1 MAMNKSERNISM
13 KDKENNGRL
22 ISLESWLASH
32 IDLVAFCI
40 MSFAFFV
47 YIYYGTGYYLNP
59 DEASI
64 FFKANSKNLLRAYA
78 ASHITAHPPLF
89 IVVLHSFLWLGNS
102 VFILRFLS
110 VALGTAA
117 LWLAF
122 KWVQR
127 TFGSVEALVGL
138 IFLAFSPGMVTITC
152 EVRQYAMLL
161 FFICGALYFLQRF
174 LEEDSLWFVFVYSVF
189 LYGAILTHYSSL
201 WIVLALGIYVTILL
215 WWKKRSWQVCLFW
228 VISQV
233 GVVVLY
239 SFLYFTHI
247 RRLQNSGFAEAQIQG
262 YLKSRYFWPG
272 EETIISFIARSGLDV
287 FAYFGGGKLAGI
299 TILVCFLLGIVIILL
314 KRSSG
319 ATLKN
324 DRHYS
329 LLLVLPFIIGCI
341 GAIIRVLPFGGGR
354 HVSYFLPFVAAGFA
368 LCVVRVLSLKRLSL
382 ALVAGMVLVPIW
394 MTCWHPP
401 NAVPSMSDSHM
412 KAALAQLNEKVPSD
426 ALLFVD
432 DMTHYVLAYYLAR
445 DQFPLKGRR
454 HETAHEYHMGK
465 YRVVSAR
472 TWKFSP
478 TNFDYQIVA
487 MSRSFNIVA
496 GDVVWV
502 MTVGWHNAERFNAFL
517 DRYPHERIKELWNF
531 GPITLLQIS
540 IPPKMG

>member
-1 MAMNKSERNISM
+1 MAMNTSERNISM
-13 KDKENNGRL
+13 QYKENNGRL
-22 ISLESWLASH
+22 ISLESWLVSH

-40 MSFAFFV
+40 VAFAFFV

-59 DEASI
+59 DEASH
-64 FFKANSKNLLRAYA
+64 FFMANRATLLKAYG
-78 ASHITAHPPLF
+78 ASHSLAHPPLF
-89 IVVLHSFLWLGNS
+89 IVVLHLFLWLENS

-110 VALGTAA
+110 VALSTAA

-122 KWVQR
+122 KWLQR
-127 TFGSVEALVGL
+127 TFGSFEALIGL

-152 EVRQYAMLL
+152 QVRQYAMLL

-174 LEEDSLWFVFVYSVF
+174 LEEDSLWLVFVYSVF
-189 LYGAILTHYSSL
+189 LYGAILTHYSAI
-201 WIVLALGIYVTILL
+201 WIALALGIYVIMLF
-215 WWKKRSWQVCLFW
+215 WWKKPGWQVCLFW
-228 VISQV
+228 GISQV
-233 GVVVLY
+233 GVVALY
-239 SFLYFTHI
+239 SLLYITHI
-247 RRLQNSGFAEAQIQG
+247 RWMQNSGFAEAQIQG
-262 YLKSRYFWPG
+262 YLKSRYFQPG
-272 EETIISFIARSGLDV
+272 EETIISFIARNGLDI

-299 TILVCFLLGIVIILL
+299 TVLVCFLLGIVNILL

-329 LLLVLPFIIGCI
+329 FLLVLPFIIGCI

-354 HVSYFLPFVAAGFA
+354 HVSYLLPFVAAGVA
-368 LCVVRVLSLKRLSL
+368 LCVVRVFSLKRLSL
-382 ALVAGMVLVPIW
+382 VLMAGMILVPIW
-394 MTCWHPP
+394 LASWHHP
-401 NAVPSMSDSHM
+401 NADPNMSDTHM

-454 HETAHEYHMGK
+454 HETTHEYQMGK

-472 TWKFSP
+472 TWRFSP
-478 TNFDYQIVA
+478 TNFEYELVA
-487 MSRSFNIVA
+487 MSRSFNIEA
-496 GDVVWV
+496 GDILWI
-502 MTVGWHNAERFNAFL
+502 MRVGWHSAEQFNAFL
-517 DRYPHERIKELWNF
+517 ATYPQERIKELWNF